1 MFTFQH
7 IYKAYMACR
16 KTKRNTSSQLLFER
30 DLLTNLWDLQRDL
43 STFRYNIGAS
53 LCFLTSSP
61 KLREI
66 FAADFR
72 DRVVHHVL
80 VQQLEPL
87 FERKFIHDVYNN
99 RKGRGTHE
107 AVKQAKRYM
116 NQTHGGYYL
125 QLDIKGFFYALNK
138 EILFNKIKKEVLS
151 SSDILQNALE
161 SETSVTNKTRLKPSV
176 PSVSLD
182 VPSILYLTS
191 KILFYDPTRNYVFK
205 GDASKQAL
213 LPAHKTLFRIPKNRG
228 LPIGNLSSQFFANVY
243 MSDFDNFVKRKL
255 KVKRYLRYVD
265 DFVLFDESKERLEFL
280 KQEIDRYLEK
290 ELHLK
295 LREDSKLKRHA
306 EGLDFLGYVIR
317 PNYTLVRQR
326 VVKNFKKKKAKYLNQ
341 YESKK
346 GKMELLEIKKFL
358 SVKASFVSHSKHA
371 DSFNL
376 LNKVGTLNENNP
388 FDYARTE

>member
-1 MFTFQH
+1 
-7 IYKAYMACR
+7 
-16 KTKRNTSSQLLFER
+16 
-30 DLLTNLWDLQRDL
+30 L
-43 STFRYNIGAS
+43 SIFRYNI
-53 LCFLTSSP
+53 
-61 KLREI
+61 
-66 FAADFR
+66 
-72 DRVVHHVL
+72 
-80 VQQLEPL
+80 
-87 FERKFIHDVYNN
+87 
-99 RKGRGTHE
+99 
-107 AVKQAKRYM
+107 
-116 NQTHGGYYL
+116 
-125 QLDIKGFFYALNK
+125 
-138 EILFNKIKKEVLS
+138 
-151 SSDILQNALE
+151 
-161 SETSVTNKTRLKPSV
+161 
-176 PSVSLD
+176 
-182 VPSILYLTS
+182 
-191 KILFYDPTRNYVFK
+191 
-205 GDASKQAL
+205 
-213 LPAHKTLFRIPKNRG
+213 
-228 LPIGNLSSQFFANVY
+228 
-243 MSDFDNFVKRKL
+243 
-255 KVKRYLRYVD
+255 RYVD

-280 KQEIDRYLEK
+280 KQEIERYLEK

>member
-43 STFRYNIGAS
+43 SIFRYNI
-53 LCFLTSSP
+53 
-61 KLREI
+61 
-66 FAADFR
+66 
-72 DRVVHHVL
+72 
-80 VQQLEPL
+80 
-87 FERKFIHDVYNN
+87 
-99 RKGRGTHE
+99 
-107 AVKQAKRYM
+107 
-116 NQTHGGYYL
+116 
-125 QLDIKGFFYALNK
+125 
-138 EILFNKIKKEVLS
+138 
-151 SSDILQNALE
+151 
-161 SETSVTNKTRLKPSV
+161 
-176 PSVSLD
+176 
-182 VPSILYLTS
+182 
-191 KILFYDPTRNYVFK
+191 
-205 GDASKQAL
+205 
-213 LPAHKTLFRIPKNRG
+213 
-228 LPIGNLSSQFFANVY
+228 
-243 MSDFDNFVKRKL
+243 
-255 KVKRYLRYVD
+255 RYVD

-280 KQEIDRYLEK
+280 KQEIERYLEK